1 VREGDRRLFIEYLD
15 AQLAGR
21 RSKFPLPLR
30 RFRELKVVWQK
41 SPLHFDDKLWP
52 RKNQK
57 PKSPGEIEITVKRSA
72 LVILQPAGVRQKLV

>member
-1 VREGDRRLFIEYLD
+1 MEYLD
-15 AQLAGR
+15 ARLAGR